1 MAKASAIGGYED
13 WPAFMTSRR
22 RFAPASADSE
32 RVANVVGVPALPAP
46 DDSAYTVT
54 RSEESVVGGVRVSR
68 LGWQLPFGPPTS
80 ARLVTP
86 LHHEGRLPGLLW
98 MHCHGGNKWLGGERL
113 VDLGQATDP
122 DVVALQRKLYEGRA
136 VANDF
141 ARAGFA
147 VLVHDAF
154 SWGSRRFVL
163 DPAPE
168 RAGDALRAA
177 TAQWTA
183 DGDRPSPELTYN
195 TLAAQHENTVA
206 KAAALL
212 GTSYAGMVAYDDLV
226 ALAILRQLPEVD
238 PDWVGVGGF
247 SGGGGRALML
257 AALDQRLTACVVSC
271 MMTTHESLFPA
282 YLESH
287 SWLLSTP
294 GLAAVCD
301 WPALS
306 SLAPT
311 TRFLV
316 QYALDDPL
324 FPAEGMRDADRL
336 LRDQTDA
343 GPEHYRGAWHPG
355 GHIFTAAMLAEAG
368 AHLSTALQEGLPGIS

>member
-13 WPAFMTSRR
+13 WPEFMATGS
-22 RFAPASADSE
+22 RFAPASA
-32 RVANVVGVPALPAP
+32 RAQQVANVVGVPALPAP
-46 DDSAYTVT
+46 DDATYTVT
-54 RSEESVVGGVRVSR
+54 RSEESVVEGVRVNR
-68 LGWQLPFGPPTS
+68 LSWQLPFGPPTT
-80 ARLVTP
+80 ARLLTP
-86 LHHEGRLPGLLW
+86 LQHEERLPGLLW

-168 RAGDALRAA
+168 RAADALRAA
-177 TAQWTA
+177 AAQWTA
-183 DGDRPSPELTYN
+183 DRVHPSLELTYN

-226 ALAILRQLPEVD
+226 ALAILRRLPEVN
-238 PDWVGVGGF
+238 PGRSGVGGF

-257 AALDQRLTACVVSC
+257 AALDQGLAACVVSC
-271 MMTTHESLFPA
+271 MMTTHKSLFPA

-294 GLAAVCD
+294 GLAAVSD

-306 SLAPT
+306 SLAPAS
-311 TRFLV
+311 RFLM
-316 QYALDDPL
+316 QYALDDQL
-324 FPAEGMRDADRL
+324 FPVEGMRAADRS
-336 LRDQTDA
+336 LREQADA
-343 GPEHYRGAWHPG
+343 KPEHYRGAWHPG
-355 GHIFTAAMLAEAG
+355 GHVFTASMLAEAS
-368 AHLSTALQEGLPGIS
+368 AHLSSALQ